1 MIKVNLQNTAVRNM
15 LTGQNTLDSVFID
28 GNSILFIEKPEYLK
42 QLYRDEIKARAI
54 KVNLK
59 VAREEIH
66 KRTQDDRYNNL
77 DDMETL
83 KKFRAQT
90 DELRET

>member
-1 MIKVNLQNTAVRNM
+1 MIKVNLQNTAVQNM

-54 KVNLK
+54 KVNL
-59 VAREEIH
+59 
-66 KRTQDDRYNNL
+66 QG
-77 DDMETL
+77 
-83 KKFRAQT
+83 KKSTRGLRMT
-90 DELRET
+90 DTTIWMIWRP